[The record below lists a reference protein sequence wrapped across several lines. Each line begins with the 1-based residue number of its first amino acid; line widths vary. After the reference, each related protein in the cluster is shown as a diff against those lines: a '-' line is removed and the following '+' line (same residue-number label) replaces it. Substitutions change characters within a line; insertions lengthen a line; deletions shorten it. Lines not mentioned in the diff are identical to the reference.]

1 MVIFFSA
8 IFVAMFYAINALISR
23 KSLTANKVSAY
34 ECGFATVGKIQSRF
48 RIHFFVIILLFVLF
62 DLEVVMFIGVL
73 VADTNSL
80 ATFLLLL
87 LFIMG
92 GFYMEW
98 YYGKLRWV
106 V

>member
-48 RIHFFVIILLFVLF
+48 RIHFIR
-62 DLEVVMFIGVL
+62 
-73 VADTNSL
+73 S
-80 ATFLLLL
+80 
-87 LFIMG
+87 
-92 GFYMEW
+92 
-98 YYGKLRWV
+98 
-106 V
+106 